1 MQSRV
6 EMNDEYIALDCAL
19 LACRETGIE
28 ARLRKIKRSQNG
40 KGVNTKMELNI
51 QAPKPNGNS
60 NGHMP
65 LTRKSRPVK
74 ADYVHSTH
82 ISIFD
87 PNKYMLKL
95 PKTKKI
101 VGDNGMVRWE
111 KTETDYLPV
120 AARIAWFRKDHPYWS
135 IMTKVEKW
143 GDKAVVMKATI
154 KDMLGT
160 VIATARKKETEIGF
174 PDYIEKAETGAIGR
188 ALAMCG
194 YGTLQAPEFDEQD
207 RLADAPVEKQNA
219 N

>member
-1 MQSRV
+1 
-6 EMNDEYIALDCAL
+6 
-19 LACRETGIE
+19 
-28 ARLRKIKRSQNG
+28 
-40 KGVNTKMELNI
+40 MELNI
-51 QAPKPNGNS
+51 QTPKPNGNS
-60 NGHMP
+60 NGHM
-65 LTRKSRPVK
+65 LITEKSR
-74 ADYVHSTH
+74 STKTDSFNIGH

-101 VGDNGMVRWE
+101 VGDNGQVRWE

-120 AARIAWFRKDHPYWS
+120 AARIAWFRREHPFWS
-135 IMTKVEKW
+135 IITEVEQLAN
-143 GDKAVVMKATI
+143 KAVVMKATI
-154 KDMLGT
+154 KDMLGS

-207 RLADAPVEKQNA
+207 RLADAPVEKNA

>member
-1 MQSRV
+1 
-6 EMNDEYIALDCAL
+6 
-19 LACRETGIE
+19 
-28 ARLRKIKRSQNG
+28 
-40 KGVNTKMELNI
+40 MELNI
-51 QAPKPNGNS
+51 ETPKTNVIT
-60 NGHMP
+60 NGHLM
-65 LTRKSRPVK
+65 LNKKSRSIKTDSLPK
-74 ADYVHSTH
+74 NH

-101 VGDNGMVRWE
+101 VEENGQVRWG

-120 AARIAWFRKDHPYWS
+120 AARIAWFRREHPLWS

-143 GDKAVVMKATI
+143 GDKAVVMKAVI
-154 KDMLGT
+154 KGMLGA
-160 VIATARKKETEIGF
+160 VIATTRKKETEMGF

-207 RLADAPVEKQNA
+207 RLADAPVEKAKTMN
-219 N
+219 

>member
-1 MQSRV
+1 MASQ
-6 EMNDEYIALDCAL
+6 
-19 LACRETGIE
+19 
-28 ARLRKIKRSQNG
+28 IKGSQNG
-40 KGVNTKMELNI
+40 KEVNINMEVNI
-51 QAPKPNGNS
+51 ETPKTNGKS
-60 NGHMP
+60 NGH
-65 LTRKSRPVK
+65 LLITRKSRPIK
-74 ADYVHSTH
+74 DDSLNNTH

-95 PKTKKI
+95 PKTKKV
-101 VGDNGMVRWE
+101 VGDNGQVRWE

-120 AARIAWFRKDHPYWS
+120 AARIAWFRREHPLWS

-160 VIATARKKETEIGF
+160 VIATARKKETEAGF

-207 RLADAPVEKQNA
+207 RLADAPVEKQESKN
-219 N
+219 